1 MKNRI
6 LPTFL
11 LSSLCTLCTL
21 CLCGDSSA
29 ALDPELKTPYQ
40 LKVVLHFADNR
51 LLTPVFCDRVEREL
65 RDGLQASFGDLVNV
79 EVTREH
85 PRLNEVLQNGLKS
98 LDNWHE
104 RSPVKTHFVMIDY
117 SGVHYEIQ
125 ARQFDGLPGRPSP
138 EVRRDH
144 TRDREF
150 VAKTAALLID
160 QDFGLAGTFDVW
172 PPEEKPGQDK
182 PVVVHLKGAGLGA
195 SLDRWIKKGDV
206 FSVRQMPAGDS
217 SPGTPVRDA
226 VLIVETPPAGA
237 DSTCLCRPF
246 RRYPLAGGGAGYRCI
261 KLGTVSAPLHL
272 RLRQALA
279 LDRDG
284 PLKDVL
290 SVQIRR
296 HGFDNEPMTQL
307 QKQTDT
313 FNAVDTTGDKDGS
326 FKDVAFV
333 TVVSSDGKTRA
344 RVPVPILDDQ
354 PVVLAVNVSDDAGS
368 ELAFKKTA
376 WERDVTQA
384 WQEQNELFREINEG
398 AKTDKRAEIM
408 AKIEEG
414 QKRLQSEVIRLT
426 AEQMKVKAGEADRE
440 IIDRLKQVGKGETEL
455 STFLATLKK
464 IDKEEH
470 DPQKKEWL
478 AQVLRGKQMEA
489 DLELGKAIALYDEM
503 LKTDAPNEKLRD
515 DLAKH
520 LVDLHKEWD
529 PKSDAHREA
538 RAFIYEVWPKM
549 DDAGLLEKIPDAK
562 KAYEVCKGVK
572 DRAGLSRLFKGTEA
586 HAVRMGQEL
595 KDLLPDTRTDDE
607 IRAKNIQDLSKRLAD
622 LARDVKAAF
631 DAAGK

>member
-1 MKNRI
+1 MK
-6 LPTFL
+6 TFRL
-11 LSSLCTLCTL
+11 LSYFLSSLCTLC
-21 CLCGDSSA
+21 LCGESSA

-40 LKVVLHFADNR
+40 LNVVLHFADNR
-51 LLTPVFCDRVEREL
+51 LLTPVFRDRVEREL

-79 EVTREH
+79 EAAREH

-98 LDNWHE
+98 LDNWRE

-125 ARQFDGLPGRPSP
+125 TRQFDGLTGRASP
-138 EVRRDH
+138 VVRRDR

-150 VAKTAALLID
+150 VAKAAALLID
-160 QDFGLAGTFDVW
+160 QDFGLAGAFNVW

-182 PVVVHLKGAGLGA
+182 AVVVQLKGAGLGA

-206 FSVRQMPAGDS
+206 FAVVQMPAGDAA
-217 SPGTPVRDA
+217 PGTPVRDA
-226 VLIVETPPAGA
+226 VLVVETPPAGA
-237 DSTCLCRPF
+237 DATCLCRPF
-246 RRYPLAGGGAGYRCI
+246 RRYPALVGGVGYRCV
-261 KLGTVSAPLHL
+261 KLGTVSAPLRL
-272 RLRQALA
+272 RLRQAITI
-279 LDRDG
+279 DRDG

-296 HGFDNEPMTQL
+296 HGFDNETMTKPQ
-307 QKQTDT
+307 QTDSLD
-313 FNAVDTTGDKDGS
+313 AVDTAGDKDGP

-333 TVVSSDGKTRA
+333 TVMSSDNMVRA
-344 RVPVPILDDQ
+344 RIPVPILDDQ

-368 ELAFKKTA
+368 KLVFNKTA

-398 AKTDKRAEIM
+398 AKAEKHAELM
-408 AKIEEG
+408 AKIKEG
-414 QKRLQSEVIRLT
+414 GQRIQSEVVRLT
-426 AEQMKVKAGEADRE
+426 AQQAELKINPEDQVAKRLDQVRKGGGE
-440 IIDRLKQVGKGETEL
+440 LTE
-455 STFLATLKK
+455 FLAKLKK
-464 IDKEEH
+464 IDEEEN
-470 DPQKKEWL
+470 DPKKKEWL
-478 AQVLRGKQMEA
+478 AQVQRGKQMEA
-489 DLELGKAIALYDEM
+489 DLEFGKAIALYDEM
-503 LKTDAPNEKLRD
+503 LKTDAPNEKLKEE
-515 DLAKH
+515 LAKH

-538 RAFIYEVWPKM
+538 RAFIYDVWPKM

-572 DRAGLSRLFKGTEA
+572 DRAGLFRLFKATEA
-586 HAVRMGQEL
+586 HAVRMGLEL
-595 KDLLPDTRTDDE
+595 KDLRPDTRPDDE

-631 DAAGK
+631 EAAGK